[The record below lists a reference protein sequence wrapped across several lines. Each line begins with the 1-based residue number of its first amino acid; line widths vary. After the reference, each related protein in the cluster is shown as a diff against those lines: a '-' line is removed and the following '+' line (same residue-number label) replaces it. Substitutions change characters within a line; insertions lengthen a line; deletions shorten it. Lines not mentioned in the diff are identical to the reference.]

1 MIAHRWYMMQKEE
14 EATIIIIMNF
24 HGYYIITQGGF
35 VWSLF
40 GCLRNRLHR
49 SLGRTWEWH
58 RLVTPVVLVAV
69 AARMKTQTANKSL
82 RKSSKRLWTSWCWS
96 SLRAVLG
103 SCYISEHMYPGPFG
117 YYLPTVLHTLSCYLC
132 LRSFQVCRV
141 SLARREAQESLSK
154 TTRKNGTLIWR
165 LWTRFCTALCCTPGY
180 LFSTSL
186 LAEFWYGTIT
196 KCNVFLF

>member
-1 MIAHRWYMMQKEE
+1 
-14 EATIIIIMNF
+14 MNLAN
-24 HGYYIITQGGF
+24 IITLGR
-35 VWSLF
+35 VCSLPTWPF
-40 GCLRNRLHR
+40 TKKTTP
-49 SLGRTWEWH
+49 SLERTWEWH
-58 RLVTPVVLVAV
+58 QLVTLQ
-69 AARMKTQTANKSL
+69 MKTQTANKSL

-103 SCYISEHMYPGPFG
+103 SCYISEHMYPGPSG
-117 YYLPTVLHTLSCYLC
+117 YCLPTVLHTLPSYLC
-132 LRSFQVCRV
+132 LRSFQDYHA
-141 SLARREAQESLSK
+141 SLARRVAQESLSK